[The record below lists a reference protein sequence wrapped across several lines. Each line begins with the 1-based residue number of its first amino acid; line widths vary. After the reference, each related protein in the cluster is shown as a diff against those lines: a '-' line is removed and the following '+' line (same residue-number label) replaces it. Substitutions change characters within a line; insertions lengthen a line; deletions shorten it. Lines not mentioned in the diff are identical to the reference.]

1 MKAEEM
7 FEKLGYTKTSPS
19 KSMLC
24 YENKEAETCI
34 TFITNEYKGNRIN
47 IYPLGD
53 NFQDSGM
60 LTYSEIMAIQKQC
73 EELGWNNELFKES

>member
-7 FEKLGYTKTSPS
+7 FVKLGYTKTSPS
-19 KSMLC
+19 NSMLC

-34 TFITNEYKGNRIN
+34 TFITNERKGNRIHV
-47 IYPLGD
+47 YPLGD